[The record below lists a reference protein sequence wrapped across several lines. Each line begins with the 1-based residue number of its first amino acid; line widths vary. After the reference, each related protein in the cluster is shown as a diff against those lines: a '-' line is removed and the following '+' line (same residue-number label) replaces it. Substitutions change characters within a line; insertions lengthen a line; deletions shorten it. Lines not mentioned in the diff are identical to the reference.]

1 MKKIIYIVIFGV
13 LFFSMNSCKN
23 TEREVVF
30 LRNEVLS
37 TIEESSFISNIKNLD
52 LKFKEIIL
60 NNQEEFNEY
69 VSGISN
75 SKKNLNQTFIVSEV
89 FSDNEIINSDL
100 IYINGN
106 REGNSNLEIDQR
118 DLIYLFGV
126 VSGMITKSNNV
137 SVIYSSGFK
146 DFSEYLLSFI
156 AGVKTV
162 NLRAYDSLLNGEN
175 VLNTFEFKD
184 EEKKVNINNF
194 IENNKSDVILYLDED
209 IIENLGGVL
218 EEKIKTIFSLY
229 EFIDNDYLKIS
240 YFYDDII
247 NKNIDSKNYILS
259 LSNNNISINFE
270 GLPEEVRL
278 VAEGNLNKIIE
289 GNMYIPSNLNELKG
303 MLIT

>member
-89 FSDNEIINSDL
+89 FSDNEIVNSDL
-100 IYINGN
+100 IYVNGN

-146 DFSEYLLSFI
+146 DFPEYLLSFI

-194 IENNKSDVILYLDED
+194 IDNNKSDVILYLDED

-218 EEKIKTIFSLY
+218 EGKIKTIFSLY

-240 YFYDDII
+240 YFYDDIV

-289 GNMYIPSNLNELKG
+289 GNIYIPSNLNELKG